1 MFDRELNYVYK
12 YLMRVNEEEGNMFL
26 SVVPSKSNKLKD
38 MKVNLN
44 TRKQFSY
51 SEDSPALAWINTVLG
66 SLLYL
71 TMSRWLK

>member
-51 SEDSPALAWINTVLG
+51 SEDSPTLAWINTVLG